1 MAWDTSDRRHRLPPN
16 WAATVRRIKQRDH
29 GLCQAVAHHPACNGI
44 GTEVDHIVAGD
55 NHDDSNLQL
64 LSRECHAEKTIRD
77 NRDLRAR
84 RTAERCAPRE
94 PHPGT
99 ILNTG

>member
-1 MAWDTSDRRHRLPPN
+1 MAWTTSDRRHRLPPN
-16 WAATVRRIKQRDH
+16 WAATVRRIKRRDR
-29 GLCQAVAHHPACNGI
+29 GLCQARTHHPACNGI

-55 NHDDSNLQL
+55 NHDDGNLQL
-64 LSRECHAEKTIRD
+64 LSHECHAEKTIRD
-77 NRDLRAR
+77 NRELSAR
-84 RTAERCAPRE
+84 RTAERYAPRE